1 MPEQQT
7 LDRPHV
13 EVAAPQLPGINVPKP
28 RRTGRVT
35 APRRDQTRAPGDQVG
50 WAMPWVWRIAAL
62 VLVLTAFL
70 VPRLSEVDRLVTPD
84 EPIWLA
90 RSANYYEAVAT
101 GDPGSTYQFAHPGV
115 TVMWLGAAGY
125 WWAARDYPDLVD
137 GQISQ
142 RQNRIAMVLEEQGR
156 DPLAVLV
163 AARQMLIL
171 GMAVAFALAFL
182 VSLRLLGFWEVTLGF
197 LLIALEPYT
206 IGITRLLHIDGMA
219 SVLMLLSVVAGLVY
233 LLRGKRR
240 MDLLISGIAAG
251 LAVLTRSQMGILAVW
266 FVLML
271 AIDGADWRLQWPGWR
286 SMAARMS
293 RPTLTWGGSA
303 FLTCVALW
311 PAVWVD
317 PIKVLK
323 GMFSFAETAAFEGHE
338 RAVFFAGFVYEGD
351 PGWRFYPATF
361 IWRAS
366 PATVIGLALAVLVM
380 VLARRWKNPA
390 VQVRIMLGMFVA
402 MASYGLLMSIAAKK
416 FDRYLLPVYPLAA
429 LAAAW
434 GLLVLGRRAAAWTP
448 GPRWAPAVVAGTLAL
463 AVQMNGAAG
472 TAPYY
477 LSYYSPMLGGAT
489 AAPDLMMVGWGEGLD
504 QVADYLNALP
514 DSENIVAST
523 ESWRTPLSYF
533 FEGES
538 RFAAFVDD
546 PPGVFRWVNSDYY
559 ILYITPLTR
568 NAVWPPFLEYIE
580 NKTPV
585 LTVELNGLAYA
596 RVYDIRDD
604 PIPPYIEQ
612 GGAGMVSWSG
622 IGRMVAV
629 GKVANPGA
637 ERGTVVQEIIYFDG
651 IEVDEAPSVSEQF
664 GVRLSMID
672 QNGVVVSVSEEPL
685 ELEDPIRHGL
695 YWTEQSI
702 DIPEDAARGSYRIEL
717 AMVDLTTG
725 KLVPGFSFR
734 FGDRLADAFE
744 VDSVFV
750 VGSESELD
758 ELPELT

>member
-1 MPEQQT
+1 
-7 LDRPHV
+7 L
-13 EVAAPQLPGINVPKP
+13 
-28 RRTGRVT
+28 T
-35 APRRDQTRAPGDQVG
+35 APRRDQRRAVLDAVG
-50 WAMPWVWRIAAL
+50 WDKPWTWRIAAL
-62 VLVLTAFL
+62 VVVMAAFL
-70 VPRLSEVDRLVTPD
+70 APRLSEVDRLVTPD

-90 RSANYYEAVAT
+90 RSANFYEAIVSA
-101 GDPGSTYQFAHPGV
+101 DPGSTYQFAHPGV

-125 WWAARDYPDLVD
+125 WRAAPDYADLVD

-142 RQNRIAMVLEEQGR
+142 RHNRIATVLEEQGR
-156 DPLAVLV
+156 NPLDVLV
-163 AARQMLIL
+163 AARQALIL
-171 GMAVAFALAFL
+171 GMAVAFAVAFL
-182 VSLRLLGFWEVTLGF
+182 VALRLIGFWEVTLGF

-206 IGITRLLHIDGMA
+206 LGITRLLHIDGMS
-219 SVLMLLSVVAGLVY
+219 SVLMLLSVVAGLTW
-233 LLRGKRR
+233 LLRGTRR
-240 MDLLISGIAAG
+240 VDLLISGIAAG

-271 AIDGADWRLQWPGWR
+271 VIDAAGWKPQWPGR
-286 SMAARMS
+286 REVVARIK
-293 RPTLTWGGSA
+293 RPTLIWGGSA
-303 FLTCVALW
+303 FLTCILLW

-317 PIKVLK
+317 PIRVLQ
-323 GMFSFAETAAFEGHE
+323 GMTDFAETAALEGHE

-366 PATVIGLALAVLVM
+366 PATVIGLALAALAV
-380 VLARRWKNPA
+380 VLARRLSTSL
-390 VQVRIMLGMFVA
+390 VQVRIVLGLFTA
-402 MASYGLLMSIAAKK
+402 MACYGLMMSIAAKK

-434 GLLVLGRRAAAWTP
+434 GVLAIARRVTAWTP
-448 GPRWAPAVVAGTLAL
+448 GPRWAPAAIVGTVMLL
-463 AVQMNGAAG
+463 VQANGVAG

-477 LSYYSPMLGGAT
+477 LSYYSPLLGGAT
-489 AAPDLMMVGWGEGLD
+489 AAPDEMMVGWGEGLD

-514 DSENIVAST
+514 GSEHIVAST

-533 FEGES
+533 FEGDA

-568 NAVWPPFLEYIE
+568 NGVWPPFLDYIE
-580 NKTPV
+580 DRTPV
-585 LTVELNGLAYA
+585 LTVELNGLEYA

-612 GGAGMVSWSG
+612 GGAGMVSWTG

-629 GKVANPGA
+629 GKVENPGA
-637 ERGTVVQEIIYFDG
+637 ERGTVVRQIMYFDG
-651 IEVDEAPSVSEQF
+651 IDAETAPSM
-664 GVRLSMID
+664 GDRYAIRLSMVD
-672 QNGVVVSVSEEPL
+672 QHGNVVSVSEEPL
-685 ELEDPIRHGL
+685 ELEEPVRHGL
-695 YWTEQSI
+695 YWSEQSI
-702 DIPEDAARGSYRIEL
+702 DVPVDAARGSYRIEL
-717 AMVDLTTG
+717 EMVDLATG
-725 KLVPGFSFR
+725 ELVPGFSYR
-734 FGDRLADAFE
+734 FGDRLADSVE

-750 VGSESELD
+750 VGSEEELD